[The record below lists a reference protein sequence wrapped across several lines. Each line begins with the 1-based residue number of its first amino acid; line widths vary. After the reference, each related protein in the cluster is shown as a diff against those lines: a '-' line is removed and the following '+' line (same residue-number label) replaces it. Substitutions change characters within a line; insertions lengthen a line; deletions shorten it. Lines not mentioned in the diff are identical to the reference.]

1 MYGIYIYAEFIRT
14 ANSFSVR
21 PKDLAFV
28 AAKPSI
34 EDSFFRAIPLCF
46 ITSGSLRISNILGT
60 IVSLITFV
68 NAEELKKVGKFKDWE
83 ALVLINDAEKICFAR
98 SKPVLQSPKKNS
110 REARLFV
117 SFRPNKK
124 ILDEISI
131 TAGYEFN
138 KKNSITARSG
148 KNKYKFDI
156 SQESFA
162 WMADDKEEKKMIKA
176 MKRGSRIMITGYN
189 QEGSQTIDHYSLLGF
204 TKAYGAAKKSCS

>member
-1 MYGIYIYAEFIRT
+1 M
-14 ANSFSVR
+14 
-21 PKDLAFV
+21 
-28 AAKPSI
+28 SI
-34 EDSFFRAIPLCF
+34 IKYLIILIFF
-46 ITSGSLRISNILGT
+46 TILHNQS
-60 IVSLITFV
+60 I
-68 NAEELKKVGKFKDWE
+68 AEEVKKIGKFKDWE
-83 ALVLINDAEKICFAR
+83 TMVIKNDTQFVCFAQ

-156 SQESFA
+156 SQENFA
-162 WMADDKEEKKMIKA
+162 WMADYKEEKKMVKA
-176 MKRGSRIMITGYN
+176 MKKGSRIMITGYN